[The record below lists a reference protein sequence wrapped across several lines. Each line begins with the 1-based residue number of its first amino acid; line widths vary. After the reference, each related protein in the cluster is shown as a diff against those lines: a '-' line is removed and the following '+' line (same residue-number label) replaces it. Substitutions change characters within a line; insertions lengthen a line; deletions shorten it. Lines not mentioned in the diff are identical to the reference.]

1 MSDPNYFNIPYSSL
15 PSLGKLYPEYSS
27 IRFRILQ
34 IRDLKYLAS
43 MNETNSTELVN
54 DMIRRCVR
62 TEGFAID
69 DLYKM
74 DRLSIIFYLRRNTFM
89 LSNGYQTEF
98 NCPYCGDRVR
108 KSFQIHELAKR
119 EIDKSVLRK
128 IYIDG
133 IEISGR
139 YQKIFEP
146 VHRTDDPDIDMILD
160 CTDIEEIMPYM
171 SVEEL
176 KSKILNLPADQYSKL
191 KHLASD
197 AMCGILSYTNLE
209 CDSCFKKMRV
219 GVDLSDEKLF
229 NRVYLTTLIRNQ
241 IQVSKFCGLTIT
253 DDMPYNEVE
262 LMVSIVN
269 DMIRKEA
276 EAINRAKGRSQ
287 R

>member
-1 MSDPNYFNIPYSSL
+1 
-15 PSLGKLYPEYSS
+15 
-27 IRFRILQ
+27 
-34 IRDLKYLAS
+34 
-43 MNETNSTELVN
+43 
-54 DMIRRCVR
+54 
-62 TEGFAID
+62 
-69 DLYKM
+69 
-74 DRLSIIFYLRRNTFM
+74 M

-98 NCPYCGDRVR
+98 NCPYCENRVR
-108 KSFQIHELAKR
+108 KSFQIHELAKKD
-119 EIDKSVLRK
+119 IDKSLLRK

-139 YQKIFEP
+139 YQKIFDAE
-146 VHRTDDPDIDMILD
+146 HSTNDPDIDLILN
-160 CTDIEEIMPYM
+160 CTDIEGIMQHR
-171 SVEEL
+171 SVDEL
-176 KSKILNLPADQYSKL
+176 KRKILNLPADQYSKL

-197 AMCGILSYTNLE
+197 AMCGIQCYTDIE

-229 NRVYLTTLIRNQ
+229 NKVYLTTMIRNE

-276 EAINRAKGRSQ
+276 EAINRAKGRTQ